1 MFKKVFRIMAPFAAL
16 AIILAACGAPAASPI
31 PATEP
36 APTTAAAATPIPP
49 TVTAIPATAAPM
61 PPAATANPATA
72 TPAAIPAT
80 AASPQAAAT
89 DIPEMSGEFQ
99 ANGRSL
105 YIKCLGTGSPTIV
118 LEPGNGGTVTALKE
132 LHATLAGL
140 TTTCAYSR
148 ANLGRSGRAPIP
160 RTAKDVVDDL
170 HALLAAAK
178 VPGPYVLVGH
188 EAGGLFVQL
197 YARTY
202 PDQVAGVVAL
212 DPIFPAHPWLD
223 DVSKL
228 VTGQE
233 YASEKRSYDGENE
246 ESIDFTTSSDQL
258 AAAPKPPDVPFEMV
272 ISQCNDPG
280 DQFCVKT
287 YPTAK
292 QISQE
297 IAAAWPRGSFTEVAA
312 AGDLPKENPDA
323 VVAAVER
330 VLASK

>member
-1 MFKKVFRIMAPFAAL
+1 MFNKGFRIALPFAAV

-36 APTTAAAATPIPP
+36 IPTAAAAATPIPP
-49 TVTAIPATAAPM
+49 AATAVPATATPI
-61 PPAATANPATA
+61 PPAATAVPATA
-72 TPAAIPAT
+72 TPAAE
-80 AASPQAAAT
+80 PQAAAT
-89 DIPEMSGEFQ
+89 DIAEVSGDFQ

-118 LEPGNGGTVTALKE
+118 LEPSNGGTVTALKD
-132 LHATLAGL
+132 LHARLAGL

-148 ANLGRSGRAPIP
+148 ANLGRSGSAPKP
-160 RTAKDVVDDL
+160 RTAQDVVDDL

-188 EAGGLFVQL
+188 VDGGLFVQL

-212 DPIFPAHPWLD
+212 DPQLPAHPWLD
-223 DVSKL
+223 DISKL
-228 VTGQE
+228 VTAQE
-233 YASEKRSYDGENE
+233 YAGEKRFFDGENE
-246 ESIDFTTSSDQL
+246 ESINFSTSSDQL

-272 ISQCNDPG
+272 ISQCSDPG

-287 YPTAK
+287 YPTVK
-292 QISQE
+292 QLSQE
-297 IAAAWPRGSFTEVAA
+297 ITAAWPRGSFTEVTAA
-312 AGDLPKENPDA
+312 SDLPLDNPDA
-323 VVAAVER
+323 VVAAVKR